1 MRLLGMKTFR
11 HGVHPPESKNETS
24 GLPVRQFPFAP
35 LLIIPLVQ
43 HMGAPSIPVVAE
55 GDEVSR
61 GQRIARADGFMSV
74 SMHASASGVVRKIA
88 LAPSVTGRMVPAVYL
103 EPFPGSTQEIEDGVP
118 CPLDTSSPDEII
130 AAIQE
135 AGVVGLGG
143 AAFPTHV
150 KLKVP
155 EGKFVDTLI
164 INGVECEPF
173 LTTDHRVM
181 LEQGEDIFTGI
192 RYLLKVSGA
201 EKVIIAVEANKP
213 DAAAHLREHFPSD
226 LNGSV
231 DVLQVK
237 YPQGAEKMLFAALLG
252 REVPSG
258 GLPLDIHALCCNVAT
273 TAEIGRLLPKG
284 RGIQERVITVTG
296 PAVKRKGNYR
306 IPIGTPLRF
315 LLDHVGV
322 EEDVNRVFL
331 GGPMMGAAVSSLE
344 ISITKGTSGV
354 TAFTDSAAERTHS
367 PTYPCIRCGYCVDV
381 CPIFLDPALL
391 GKLAAHEEFAV
402 MAEEHNLMDCFECG
416 SCSFVC
422 PSHIPLVQRFRAAK
436 AAVRKTAAA
445 SKAGA
450 A

>member
-1 MRLLGMKTFR
+1 MRLLGTKTFR
-11 HGVHPPESKNETS
+11 HGVHPPESKDETS
-24 GLPVRQFPFAP
+24 GLPIRQFPFAP
-35 LLIIPLVQ
+35 LLVVPLVQ
-43 HMGAPSIPVVAE
+43 HMGAPSIPVVEE
-55 GDEVSR
+55 GEEVER
-61 GQRIARADGFMSV
+61 GQRIARPDGFMSV
-74 SMHASASGVVRKIA
+74 AMHAPASGLVRRIA
-88 LAPSVTGRMVPAVYL
+88 LAPSITGRMVPAVYL
-103 EPFPGSTQEIEDGVP
+103 EPFPGSTQEVEPGTP
-118 CPLDTSSPDEII
+118 CPLDSATPDDII

-143 AAFPTHV
+143 AGFPTHV

-155 EGKFVDTLI
+155 EGKYVDTLI

-181 LEQGEDIFTGI
+181 LEQGEDIFMGI

-201 EKVIIAVEANKP
+201 KRVIIGVEANKR
-213 DAAAHLREHFPSD
+213 DAAEHLSAMFPAD
-226 LNGSV
+226 LDGSV
-231 DVLQVK
+231 EVLRVK

-252 REVPSG
+252 REVPSRK
-258 GLPLDIHALCCNVAT
+258 LPIDIHALCCNVAT
-273 TAEIGRLLPKG
+273 TAEIGRLLPLG

-296 PAVKRKGNYR
+296 PAVKKKGNYR

-315 LLDHVGV
+315 LLEHVGV

-331 GGPMMGAAVSSLE
+331 GGPMMGAAASSLD

-354 TAFTDSAAERTHS
+354 TAFTDSEAERTHS
-367 PTYPCIRCGYCVDV
+367 RVYPCIRCGYCVDA
-381 CPIFLDPALL
+381 CPIFLDPSTL
-391 GKLAAHEEFAV
+391 GRLAANEEHEV
-402 MAEEHNLMDCFECG
+402 MAKEHNLMDCFECG

-436 AAVRKTAAA
+436 AAVRKAAA
-445 SKAGA
+445 MDKGA